1 MKSSLAGVKN
11 IAMLDFKDLFKL
23 KPEYEIRK
31 MTEADIDQVVVIE
44 AAAYGEVHWTRD
56 NFLAEIKNSVGNYR
70 VLVKNK
76 TEVLG
81 YIGGWVVIDE
91 MHVTTVATAEE
102 YLRKGVAETLL
113 THAIFHA
120 MQNRVKCLTLEVRI
134 SNIKAQKLY
143 EKYNFKHQGI
153 RKRYYEDNHEAA
165 LILWTENINTEEYQK
180 LFIKNIVALVER
192 CEFFEKMKLLSA

>member
-1 MKSSLAGVKN
+1 
-11 IAMLDFKDLFKL
+11 MLDFKDLFKL
-23 KPEYEIRK
+23 KPEYETRK
-31 MTEADIDQVVVIE
+31 MAEADLDQVVKIE

-70 VLVKNK
+70 VLVKNN

-81 YIGGWVVIDE
+81 YIGGWIVIDE
-91 MHVTTVATAEE
+91 MHVTTVATAQE

-113 THAIFHA
+113 AYAIFYA

-134 SNIKAQKLY
+134 SNVKAQKLY
-143 EKYNFKHQGI
+143 EKYDFKHQGI

-180 LFIKNIVALVER
+180 LFIQNVIALVER
-192 CEFFEKMKLLSA
+192 CEFFEKMKLLSP

>member
-1 MKSSLAGVKN
+1 
-11 IAMLDFKDLFKL
+11 MLDFKDLFKL

>member
-1 MKSSLAGVKN
+1 MH
-11 IAMLDFKDLFKL
+11 DFKDLFKL
-23 KPEYEIRK
+23 KPEYKIRK
-31 MTEADIDQVVVIE
+31 IAEADLDQVVNIE

-70 VLVKNK
+70 VLVKNS

-91 MHVTTVATAEE
+91 MHVTTVATARD

-120 MQNRVKCLTLEVRI
+120 MQNKVKYLTLEVRI

-143 EKYNFKHQGI
+143 EKYDFKHQGI

-180 LFIKNIVALVER
+180 SFIQNIIALVER